1 MGHVLRDLQH
11 GVRLLTR
18 KPGFA
23 AVAIITLALGIGANT
38 AIFTVA
44 HALLLTP
51 LPYTNPD
58 ELVLVN
64 ENNFSR
70 GWSSFSVS
78 APDFVDW
85 RAQNTSFAGLAAYG
99 GRSFTFTGGA
109 TPELLRGLSGTQG
122 FLEMLDGVPE
132 KGRGFR

>member
-1 MGHVLRDLQH
+1 PGLHRGWGRHMGHVLRDLQH
-11 GVRLLTR
+11 GVRLLVR

-23 AVAIITLALGIGANT
+23 AVAIVTLALGIGANT

-51 LPYTNPD
+51 LPYSHPD

-64 ENNFSR
+64 ENNVSR

-78 APDFVDW
+78 APNFADW
-85 RAQNTSFAGLAAYG
+85 RTQSTS
-99 GRSFTFTGGA
+99 
-109 TPELLRGLSGTQG
+109 
-122 FLEMLDGVPE
+122 
-132 KGRGFR
+132 